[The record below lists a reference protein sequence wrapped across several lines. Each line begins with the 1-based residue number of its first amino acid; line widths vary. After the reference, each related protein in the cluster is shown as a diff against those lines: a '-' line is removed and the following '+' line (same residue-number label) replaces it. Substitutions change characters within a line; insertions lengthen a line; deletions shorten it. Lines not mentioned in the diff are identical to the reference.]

1 MIYLANLSGN
11 ILNFGNILISLKL
24 LVIVKGTEPR
34 IWILYLYLNLHRRK
48 KLFLLKIYF
57 ANVNKSTGN
66 CGFVYIYHKD
76 INFREDLFSW
86 MQIFRLSSGSQ
97 TNKKKEKNG
106 SIFTKQKCQKMTN
119 LAKKWQKWCFYE
131 QFYKSKTS
139 KGRWPNNTI
148 VPLIKLHL
156 FINSNVNDIDCQIEQ
171 CYKLIST
178 MYQIYDSRTNNS
190 KNNWPKISCE
200 KPCKNCIK
208 LQRTK
213 A

>member
-1 MIYLANLSGN
+1 MWTNPQVTADLFTFTIR
-11 ILNFGNILISLKL
+11 ILI
-24 LVIVKGTEPR
+24 
-34 IWILYLYLNLHRRK
+34 
-48 KLFLLKIYF
+48 FAKIYF
-57 ANVNKSTGN
+57 HGCK
-66 CGFVYIYHKD
+66 
-76 INFREDLFSW
+76 FSDC
-86 MQIFRLSSGSQ
+86 QVVVKQ
-97 TNKKKEKNG
+97 KKKKEKNG
-106 SIFTKQKCQKMTN
+106 SIFTKKKCQKMTN

-156 FINSNVNDIDCQIEQ
+156 FINSNVNDIDSQIEQ

>member
-97 TNKKKEKNG
+97 TKKKKKKMAVFLQKKN
-106 SIFTKQKCQKMTN
+106 T
-119 LAKKWQKWCFYE
+119 KKWQILLKNDKNDVF
-131 QFYKSKTS
+131 TS
-139 KGRWPNNTI
+139 N
-148 VPLIKLHL
+148 
-156 FINSNVNDIDCQIEQ
+156 FINQKHRKVGG
-171 CYKLIST
+171 
-178 MYQIYDSRTNNS
+178 RTT
-190 KNNWPKISCE
+190 
-200 KPCKNCIK
+200 
-208 LQRTK
+208 Q
-213 A
+213 